1 MTEPSSDPVIEEVA
15 DDIHRIELAK
25 PDGLPG
31 PVSQPTNIYLLQ
43 GPAPALI
50 NAGHPA
56 QFEPLCAA
64 VRELGVE
71 ISEIERV
78 IHTSWDIEVLGAS
91 ANMPTIDHFVF
102 SPDMV
107 EPSNYE
113 AHIAARRQELRSLAE
128 SVVKYEDSYQASD
141 LDEVDAFLA
150 AYYPPMPARLNF
162 IPIRSGHT
170 VRAGNLEFE
179 VLAAPGPE
187 PGHIV
192 LYDAQRRTLFGGGF
206 TAMGLPRHLEE
217 VQSYLISLE
226 RLQKLDVDMLLLN
239 HGKPVKQRGD
249 WSIRRA
255 LRFMNNFMSSAPAAM
270 HGAPTVIEFIER
282 DLGHRLESL
291 AELVLQL
298 ERYKAPMDELVRAR
312 MIDAEGKSLAR
323 RYGIDVE
330 DDRAPLR
337 K

>member
-1 MTEPSSDPVIEEVA
+1 MLERSTDPVIEQVT
-15 DDIHRIELAK
+15 DDLHRICLGQPA
-25 PDGLPG
+25 GLPEAVG
-31 PVSQPTNIYLLQ
+31 QPINVYLLH

-64 VRELGVE
+64 LRDIGVE
-71 ISEIERV
+71 IGEIERV
-78 IHTSWDIEVLGAS
+78 IYTSWDVGVLGAS
-91 ANMPTIDHFVF
+91 ANMPNIDHFVF

-113 AHIAARRQELRSLAE
+113 AHVARRRDELRALAN
-128 SVVKYEDSYQASD
+128 SVIEHDQGYEAGD
-141 LDEVDAFLA
+141 LGEVDAFIA
-150 AYYPPMPARLNF
+150 AYYPPMPSRLNF

-170 VRAGNLEFE
+170 VCAGHFEFE
-179 VLAAPGPE
+179 VIAAPGPDA
-187 PGHIV
+187 GHAV
-192 LYDAQRRTLFGGGF
+192 LYDASRRTLFGGSF
-206 TAMGLPRHLEE
+206 TAMGLPQQIDE

-239 HGKPVKQRGD
+239 HGKPVSQRGD

-255 LRFMNNFMSSAPAAM
+255 LRFLNNFMSSAPAAM

-282 DLGHRLESL
+282 DLGYHIDNL

-312 MIDAEGKSLAR
+312 MIDAEGTSLAR
-323 RYGIDVE
+323 RYGTDVD